1 MSRFFIDRPIFAWVI
16 AIVIMLA
23 GALSIL
29 RLPISQYPEIAPPAV
44 GISATFPGSSA
55 QTLQDTVTQIVEQSM
70 TGLDGL
76 SYITSTSDS
85 TGRLRV
91 TLTFQAGVNPD
102 IAQVQVQNKLALA
115 IPKLPLEVQRQGLTV
130 DKSTPGGYLLIFG
143 VVSDDPDYKSSD
155 IADYLTTNL
164 QDPLSRVSGVG
175 EVRVF
180 GSSYAMR
187 IWMNPDKLV
196 GYKLTPAEVRA
207 AITSQNVQISAGE
220 LGAAPAVPGQ
230 MLNASVTMQSLFR
243 TPEQFEEILLK
254 ANPDGSTVRLKDVA
268 RVELGSEQ
276 YTFNPRWNGQPASG
290 IGIQLATGANAL
302 DTAQA
307 VKDVMAKMSAS
318 FPKGMRYGVALDTTP
333 FVKVSIEGVV
343 KTLIEAIALV
353 FVVMYLFLQNFR
365 ATLIPT
371 IAVPVVILGTFGV
384 LSAAGFSINTL
395 TMFAMVLAIGL
406 LVDDAIVVVENV
418 ERLMHDEGLDPVEA
432 TRKSMDQITGAL
444 VGIGLV
450 LSAVFVP
457 MAFFGGSVGVIY
469 QQFSITIVSAMTLSV
484 IVALVLTP
492 ALCATMLK
500 PVHKPGSAHSS
511 KAGNNFLDRFF
522 AGFNSR
528 FDASSTAYQN
538 GVGKL
543 LKRPLRMLIVYA
555 FLIAGM
561 VFLFLRMPTSF
572 LPDEDQGQLFTQV
585 NLPPGATQERTF
597 KVMSDVEK
605 FFLEKEKGTV
615 DSLFT
620 VVGFSFSGTGQNSG
634 TAFVRMRDWSE
645 RPGPEGNVKGVAA
658 RAKTEFDQYT
668 DGRTVPFAPPP
679 IRALGNAAGFSFYL
693 QDRAGL
699 GREALIAARN
709 DLLAKAKE
717 DPLLSSVRPNGLE
730 DTPQFNVKVDQSKAV
745 ALGLDL
751 AAVNDALATAWSG
764 RNVNDFLDKGRV
776 KKVYLQGDAPYR
788 MKPEDL
794 AKWHVRNKDGEM
806 VPFSAFATGSWTLA
820 SPRLERFN
828 GVPALEIQGQA
839 APGRST
845 GEALNA
851 IERIAATLPEGFG
864 IEWTGLS
871 FQEKQSG
878 SQAPLLYA
886 LSLLVVFLCLA
897 ALYESWSIPF
907 AVMLIVPLGV
917 IGALAASFGR
927 GYANDVFFQVA
938 LLTTVGL
945 SAKNAILIVEFAK
958 AEVDSGM
965 DLVQATLKA
974 VKLRLR
980 PILMTSLA
988 FGLGVLPLA
997 IASGAGSGS
1006 QNAIGTGVL
1015 GGTISA
1021 TVLGLFFVPLFYVMI
1036 SKISIGRSSHAPAV
1050 NTAVEHTS

>member
-44 GISATFPGSSA
+44 GISALFPGSSA

-91 TLTFQAGVNPD
+91 TLTFEAGTNPD

-130 DKSTPGGYLLIFG
+130 DKSTPGGYLMIFG
-143 VVSDDPDYKSSD
+143 VVSDDPNYKSSD

-164 QDPLSRVSGVG
+164 QDPLSRVNGVG

-187 IWMNPDKLV
+187 IWMNPDKLLSF
-196 GYKLTPAEVRA
+196 KLTPADVRA

-230 MLNASVTMQSLFR
+230 MLNASVTMQSLFK
-243 TPEQFEEILLK
+243 TPEQFENILLK
-254 ANPDGSTVRLKDVA
+254 ANSDGSTVRLKDVA

-302 DTAQA
+302 ETAQA

-318 FPKGMRYGVALDTTP
+318 FPKDMRYGVALDTTP

-384 LSAAGFSINTL
+384 LAAAGFTINTL

-418 ERLMHDEGLDPVEA
+418 ERLMHEEGLPPLEA
-432 TRKSMDQITGAL
+432 TRKSMDQITDAL

-450 LSAVFVP
+450 LSAVFIP

-469 QQFSITIVSAMTLSV
+469 QQFSITIVSAMALSV
-484 IVALVLTP
+484 VVALVLTP

-500 PVHKPGSAHSS
+500 PVEKKGT
-511 KAGNNFLDRFF
+511 KQGNWLDGFF
-522 AGFNSR
+522 TGFNRR
-528 FDASSTAYQN
+528 FDAGALSYQTR
-538 GVGKL
+538 VGQL
-543 LKRPLRMLIVYA
+543 LTRPVRMLLIYA
-555 FLIAGM
+555 LLIAGM
-561 VFLFLRMPTSF
+561 VVLFLRMPTSF

-634 TAFVRMRDWSE
+634 TAFIRMRDWSE
-645 RPGPEGNVKGVAA
+645 RPGPEGSVKGVAA
-658 RAKTEFDQYT
+658 RAKAEFDQYT

-679 IRALGNAAGFSFYL
+679 IRALGNAAGFSFFL
-693 QDRAGL
+693 QDRGGL
-699 GREALIAARN
+699 GREALVAARN

-794 AKWHVRNKDGEM
+794 GKWHVRNKNGEM
-806 VPFSAFATGSWTLA
+806 VPFSAFATGSWSLA
-820 SPRLERFN
+820 SPRLERYN
-828 GVPALEIQGQA
+828 GVPALEVQGQA
-839 APGRST
+839 APGKST
-845 GEALNA
+845 GEALKA

-871 FQEKQSG
+871 YQEKQSG

-958 AEVDSGM
+958 AEVDSGV

-997 IASGAGSGS
+997 IATGAGSGS

-1021 TVLGLFFVPLFYVMI
+1021 TVLGLFFVPLFYVLV
-1036 SKISIGRSSHAPAV
+1036 SKISPSRSSHAP
-1050 NTAVEHTS
+1050 VEPASSGGHA